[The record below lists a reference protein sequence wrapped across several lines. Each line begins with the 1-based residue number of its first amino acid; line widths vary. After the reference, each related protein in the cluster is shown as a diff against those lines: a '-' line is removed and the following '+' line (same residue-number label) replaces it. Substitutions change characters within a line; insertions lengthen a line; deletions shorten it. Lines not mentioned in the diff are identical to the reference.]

1 MAEVAEM
8 EKGMETQA
16 EEGNAGKDN
25 VVFIGKKPAMNYVL
39 AVVTQFN
46 NGAKNVTVK
55 ARGNAISRA
64 VDVAEIVRARF
75 LPDVKSP
82 SKNGIAVSTEEIS
95 NEDGTKSKVS
105 AIQLLLSADAQQQA
119 EGQPAVDNTIYIGK
133 KPTMNYVLAVVTQ
146 FNGGAKNVIVKARG
160 NSISKAVDVAEI
172 ARNKFLQ
179 TLKNPSTANISITS
193 EELTNEDG
201 TRSKVSSI
209 LINLEK

>member
-1 MAEVAEM
+1 MAE
-8 EKGMETQA
+8 A
-16 EEGNAGKDN
+16 EEMGKGTQVQEEKTLKDN
-25 VVFIGKKPAMNYVL
+25 AVLIGKKPAMNYVL

-55 ARGNAISRA
+55 ARGNSISKA

-75 LPDVKSP
+75 LPDVRNP
-82 SKNGIAVSTEEIS
+82 SKNGIALSTEEIS

-105 AIQLLLSADAQQQA
+105 AIQLLLSSQGLV
-119 EGQPAVDNTIYIGK
+119 EGETPVDNTIYIGK

-146 FNGGAKNVIVKARG
+146 FNNGAKNVIVKARG

-179 TLKNPSTANISITS
+179 ALKNPSTDNISITS